1 MISAKLC
8 HYTTK
13 FNSERHKSPTIFS
26 IHRTLILFFPYSLY
40 YWAFQDP
47 PCRHRR
53 CKGSTSP
60 LSMQANFVNASIHF
74 AVVLPLLHNDDAKL
88 APIHLHALIRFVD
101 GPHWFADAAFC
112 ISKHLTSVKNHLHFH
127 TFLPKALHNPNKCFT
142 FAVPE
147 PAKPL
152 NDAQMS
158 GSFFYCH
165 DNKNSVHKN
174 ILHTPRVMV
183 QETGTSPRVS
193 RIRNLFFLSKNC
205 NTVSCKN

>member
-74 AVVLPLLHNDDAKL
+74 AVVLPLLHNDDAKQMQIESRTCQACL
-88 APIHLHALIRFVD
+88 GNYAEMQLCLSKVSTNPSTCPNLV
-101 GPHWFADAAFC
+101 C
-112 ISKHLTSVKNHLHFH
+112 IFPTLVCKRH
-127 TFLPKALHNPNKCFT
+127 
-142 FAVPE
+142 
-147 PAKPL
+147 
-152 NDAQMS
+152 
-158 GSFFYCH
+158 
-165 DNKNSVHKN
+165 
-174 ILHTPRVMV
+174 ILHVPTP
-183 QETGTSPRVS
+183 
-193 RIRNLFFLSKNC
+193 NNC
-205 NTVSCKN
+205 

>member
-60 LSMQANFVNASIHF
+60 LSMQANFVNASIYF
-74 AVVLPLLHNDDAKL
+74 AVVLPLLHNDDAKQMQIESRTCQACL
-88 APIHLHALIRFVD
+88 GNYAEMQLCL
-101 GPHWFADAAFC
+101 
-112 ISKHLTSVKNHLHFH
+112 SKVST
-127 TFLPKALHNPNKCFT
+127 NPSTCPNLVCNPPTLVCKH
-142 FAVPE
+142 
-147 PAKPL
+147 
-152 NDAQMS
+152 S
-158 GSFFYCH
+158 
-165 DNKNSVHKN
+165 
-174 ILHTPRVMV
+174 ILHVQTP
-183 QETGTSPRVS
+183 
-193 RIRNLFFLSKNC
+193 NNC
-205 NTVSCKN
+205 

>member
-1 MISAKLC
+1 MISAELC

-74 AVVLPLLHNDDAKL
+74 AVVLPLLHNDDAKQMQIESRTCQACL
-88 APIHLHALIRFVD
+88 GNYAEMHLCLSKVSTN
-101 GPHWFADAAFC
+101 PSTCPNQVC
-112 ISKHLTSVKNHLHFH
+112 IFPTLVCKRH
-127 TFLPKALHNPNKCFT
+127 
-142 FAVPE
+142 
-147 PAKPL
+147 
-152 NDAQMS
+152 
-158 GSFFYCH
+158 
-165 DNKNSVHKN
+165 
-174 ILHTPRVMV
+174 ILHVPTP
-183 QETGTSPRVS
+183 
-193 RIRNLFFLSKNC
+193 NNC
-205 NTVSCKN
+205 

>member
-1 MISAKLC
+1 MISAKLY

-74 AVVLPLLHNDDAKL
+74 AVVLPLLHNDDAKQMQIESRTCQACL
-88 APIHLHALIRFVD
+88 GNYAEMQLCLSKVSTNPSTYPNQV
-101 GPHWFADAAFC
+101 C
-112 ISKHLTSVKNHLHFH
+112 IFPTLVCKRH
-127 TFLPKALHNPNKCFT
+127 
-142 FAVPE
+142 
-147 PAKPL
+147 
-152 NDAQMS
+152 
-158 GSFFYCH
+158 
-165 DNKNSVHKN
+165 
-174 ILHTPRVMV
+174 ILHVPTP
-183 QETGTSPRVS
+183 
-193 RIRNLFFLSKNC
+193 NNC
-205 NTVSCKN
+205 

>member
-26 IHRTLILFFPYSLY
+26 IHRILILFFPYSLY
-40 YWAFQDP
+40 YWAFRDP

-88 APIHLHALIRFVD
+88 APIHLHALIRFVFS
-101 GPHWFADAAFC
+101 PHWFVNATFC
-112 ISKHLTSVKNHLHFH
+112 TFQHPITVKNTRQII
-127 TFLPKALHNPNKCFT
+127 TFLPKLLHNSNKSRT
-142 FAVPE
+142 FAPRE

-152 NDAQMS
+152 NDAQMC
-158 GSFFYCH
+158 GSFFLY
-165 DNKNSVHKN
+165 
-174 ILHTPRVMV
+174 L
-183 QETGTSPRVS
+183 
-193 RIRNLFFLSKNC
+193 
-205 NTVSCKN
+205 

>member
-1 MISAKLC
+1 MISAELC

-74 AVVLPLLHNDDAKL
+74 AVVLPLLHNDDAKQMQIESRTCQACL
-88 APIHLHALIRFVD
+88 GNYAEMQLCL
-101 GPHWFADAAFC
+101 
-112 ISKHLTSVKNHLHFH
+112 SKVST
-127 TFLPKALHNPNKCFT
+127 NPSTCPNLVCNPPTLVCKH
-142 FAVPE
+142 
-147 PAKPL
+147 
-152 NDAQMS
+152 S
-158 GSFFYCH
+158 
-165 DNKNSVHKN
+165 
-174 ILHTPRVMV
+174 ILHVQTP
-183 QETGTSPRVS
+183 
-193 RIRNLFFLSKNC
+193 NNC
-205 NTVSCKN
+205 

>member
-60 LSMQANFVNASIHF
+60 LSMQANFVNASIHV
-74 AVVLPLLHNDDAKL
+74 AVVLPLLHNDDAKQMQIESRTCQACL
-88 APIHLHALIRFVD
+88 GNYAEMQLCL
-101 GPHWFADAAFC
+101 
-112 ISKHLTSVKNHLHFH
+112 SKVST
-127 TFLPKALHNPNKCFT
+127 NPSTCPNLVCNPPTLVCKH
-142 FAVPE
+142 
-147 PAKPL
+147 
-152 NDAQMS
+152 S
-158 GSFFYCH
+158 
-165 DNKNSVHKN
+165 
-174 ILHTPRVMV
+174 ILHVQTP
-183 QETGTSPRVS
+183 
-193 RIRNLFFLSKNC
+193 NNC
-205 NTVSCKN
+205 

>member
-53 CKGSTSP
+53 YKGSTSP

-74 AVVLPLLHNDDAKL
+74 AVVLPLLHNDDAKQMQIESRTCQACL
-88 APIHLHALIRFVD
+88 GNYAEMQLCLSKVSTNPSTCPNQV
-101 GPHWFADAAFC
+101 C
-112 ISKHLTSVKNHLHFH
+112 IFPTLVCKRH
-127 TFLPKALHNPNKCFT
+127 
-142 FAVPE
+142 
-147 PAKPL
+147 
-152 NDAQMS
+152 
-158 GSFFYCH
+158 
-165 DNKNSVHKN
+165 
-174 ILHTPRVMV
+174 ILHVPTP
-183 QETGTSPRVS
+183 
-193 RIRNLFFLSKNC
+193 NNC
-205 NTVSCKN
+205 